1 MELKQEF
8 IQNPWQ
14 VTSKDD
20 FLFYCCPECD
30 MKSKDYEHLYE
41 HAIKSHDLAKETLVR
56 HSVTISAIKEEDFK
70 DGHPEV
76 NEFVETF
83 IDEEE
88 EQIQEVKVRKTV
100 QPKAP
105 SSVESND
112 QWQCYYCGEC
122 YEDRLQCRTHVQN
135 KHNATD
141 QHMRYGKEIR
151 SIQCSVCSL
160 MFKDESMLKIH
171 VCGVS
176 LWFENGCKFFKC
188 PECHKEFPA
197 YRKLARHFALIHT
210 QEKKFKCDKCDYRTF
225 TNEKLSEHLVSHE
238 VSLTCDICRKRFKS
252 FSTLKKHNKIMHEKQ
267 EENVVKEKCDI
278 KKCHMCHI
286 CGLEFQSS
294 TSISNHMASHHQSV
308 TTDLICDKCGKGF
321 PTKNLLY
328 KHNYFNHRQK
338 VFICTICERA
348 FPIVT
353 KLTEHLRT
361 EHQIVCSTS
370 DIFSC
375 DHCKSTFST
384 STELNSHLVSNH
396 FLENIKTCE
405 ECDTSV
411 TTQALLQCHKIEAHA
426 FNPFEPLK
434 DENTKNFKC
443 DICNIFLKSRRTLA
457 KHIMEKHRK
466 DSHNIKC
473 DQCSFKTYRNSLLNQ
488 HKQIKHEGKR
498 KIYCFTCSECS
509 KTFTEKRYLRKHL
522 IEEHNITDQII

>member
-1 MELKQEF
+1 MDLKQEF
-8 IQNPWQ
+8 INPWQ

-30 MKSKDYEHLYE
+30 MKSKDYDLLYE
-41 HAIKSHDLAKETLVR
+41 HAVESHELAKQTLVR
-56 HSVTISAIKEEDFK
+56 HSVTISAIKEEYKHTEDT
-70 DGHPEV
+70 EV
-76 NEFVETF
+76 NELVETF
-83 IDEEE
+83 IDEPEE
-88 EQIQEVKVRKTV
+88 PKVKSKVPRIT
-100 QPKAP
+100 P
-105 SSVESND
+105 SSGDSNE

-122 YEDRLQCRTHVQN
+122 YEDRIQCRTHVQN

-141 QHMRYGKEIR
+141 QHMRYGKEVR

-160 MFKDESMLKIH
+160 MFKDENMLKIH

-176 LWFENGCKFFKC
+176 LWYENGCKYFKC
-188 PECHKEFPA
+188 PECSKEFPA
-197 YRKLARHFALIHT
+197 YRKLARHYALIHT

-225 TNEKLSEHLVSHE
+225 TNEKLNEHLVSHE

-267 EENVVKEKCDI
+267 ENVSEKCD
-278 KKCHMCHI
+278 KNKNVSKHMCHI

-294 TSISNHMASHHQSV
+294 TSISNHMASHHQTV

-353 KLTEHLRT
+353 KLTDHLRT
-361 EHQIVCSTS
+361 EHEIVCSTS

-375 DHCKSTFST
+375 DQCKSTFSN
-384 STELNSHLVSNH
+384 SKELNSHLQSVHS
-396 FLENIKTCE
+396 LENVKSCE

-411 TTQALLQCHKIEAHA
+411 TTHALLQCHKIEAHA
-426 FNPFEPLK
+426 FNPFEPK
-434 DENTKNFKC
+434 VSEESKTKNFKC
-443 DICNIFLKSRRTLA
+443 DICNLHLKSRRTLA

-522 IEEHNITDQII
+522 IEEHNITDQVI

>member
-88 EQIQEVKVRKTV
+88 EQIEEVKVRKIV
-100 QPKAP
+100 QHKVP

-267 EENVVKEKCDI
+267 EEN
-278 KKCHMCHI
+278 
-286 CGLEFQSS
+286 
-294 TSISNHMASHHQSV
+294 
-308 TTDLICDKCGKGF
+308 
-321 PTKNLLY
+321 
-328 KHNYFNHRQK
+328 
-338 VFICTICERA
+338 
-348 FPIVT
+348 
-353 KLTEHLRT
+353 
-361 EHQIVCSTS
+361 
-370 DIFSC
+370 
-375 DHCKSTFST
+375 
-384 STELNSHLVSNH
+384 
-396 FLENIKTCE
+396 
-405 ECDTSV
+405 
-411 TTQALLQCHKIEAHA
+411 
-426 FNPFEPLK
+426 
-434 DENTKNFKC
+434 
-443 DICNIFLKSRRTLA
+443 
-457 KHIMEKHRK
+457 
-466 DSHNIKC
+466 
-473 DQCSFKTYRNSLLNQ
+473 
-488 HKQIKHEGKR
+488 
-498 KIYCFTCSECS
+498 
-509 KTFTEKRYLRKHL
+509 
-522 IEEHNITDQII
+522 